1 MSRSATTA
9 SNPME
14 MDEEK
19 QRQVLNQ
26 MQQLQQLSQLV
37 TQKKLNEQQYS
48 FQYLGIPSITRQQ
61 IIDIFGGIRIVVVMG
76 PESRAKK
83 IANACV
89 RKINVAKQY
98 QKIGDSEFF
107 SLYKI
112 DCVLSCSNG
121 MGLSSVCLFLNELLR
136 IMDIAQ
142 NNSFEVIRLGSSGGI
157 GMEGGSLVVST
168 HSLDPITM
176 KPEWTYYSCGH
187 QIKQE
192 CIYTKQIYKRLFAI
206 AKAKKYNVG
215 YGKTVSTETYYEAQG
230 RLDGSLC
237 QYTESNKMAYLQK
250 LHKNGVRNFEMEG
263 TVLSGICTRNNI
275 KCGMIAV
282 SYLNRLKE
290 DTVPKKYSKEERDSW
305 MDNAIDVLLQYIYQF
320 VLKK

>member
-89 RKINVAKQY
+89 RKIN
-98 QKIGDSEFF
+98 
-107 SLYKI
+107 
-112 DCVLSCSNG
+112 
-121 MGLSSVCLFLNELLR
+121 
-136 IMDIAQ
+136 
-142 NNSFEVIRLGSSGGI
+142 
-157 GMEGGSLVVST
+157 
-168 HSLDPITM
+168 
-176 KPEWTYYSCGH
+176 
-187 QIKQE
+187 
-192 CIYTKQIYKRLFAI
+192 
-206 AKAKKYNVG
+206 
-215 YGKTVSTETYYEAQG
+215 
-230 RLDGSLC
+230 
-237 QYTESNKMAYLQK
+237 
-250 LHKNGVRNFEMEG
+250 
-263 TVLSGICTRNNI
+263 
-275 KCGMIAV
+275 
-282 SYLNRLKE
+282 
-290 DTVPKKYSKEERDSW
+290 
-305 MDNAIDVLLQYIYQF
+305 
-320 VLKK
+320 